1 MTRRI
6 GADARARM
14 ASVVDLAAINDG
26 RARERTR
33 SIHEGEMS
41 IMSYNGAA
49 VIGARRRRRRRESDD
64 EMRAIGRF
72 FDFAVVSGVRAVT
85 RTMGDSTKG

>member
-1 MTRRI
+1 
-6 GADARARM
+6 
-14 ASVVDLAAINDG
+14 
-26 RARERTR
+26 
-33 SIHEGEMS
+33 S

-72 FDFAVVSGVRAVT
+72 FDFAVVSGARAVT
-85 RTMGDSTKG
+85 RTMGDSTKGWRGANERCVSRARD

>member
-1 MTRRI
+1 
-6 GADARARM
+6 
-14 ASVVDLAAINDG
+14 
-26 RARERTR
+26 
-33 SIHEGEMS
+33 MS

-72 FDFAVVSGVRAVT
+72 FDFAFVSGVRAVT
-85 RTMGDSTKG
+85 RTMGDPTKG

>member
-1 MTRRI
+1 
-6 GADARARM
+6 
-14 ASVVDLAAINDG
+14 
-26 RARERTR
+26 
-33 SIHEGEMS
+33 MS

-85 RTMGDSTKG
+85 RTMGDSAKG